1 MKTLVLI
8 IAALALPVS
17 ASAQPYPSR
26 PITLVVPYT
35 PGTGIDIIART
46 VGPKISERWG
56 QPVVID
62 NKPGA
67 SGNIGAA
74 LVAKAPPDGYTLM
87 VTVNTF
93 TITPALYS
101 NLQYDPLK
109 DFTTIARVTNGNI
122 ALVTNSSA
130 LPAKTLDELVAAA
143 KSRKLNYSSPGSG
156 TPQHLAV
163 ELLKQRLKIDVLH
176 VPYKGAAGALTDLLG
191 GQVQLAVLPVHTAL
205 PHAKAGKLNV
215 IAVSGER
222 RSVLAPDSPS
232 FGELGL
238 KNLDIDLYFWFAGP
252 AGLPRDIVL
261 KWNQELEQILALPDV
276 RETFTKQGMVPAHSS
291 PEDLYRQIGAD
302 VERWKKFIAE
312 TGIKAD

>member
-1 MKTLVLI
+1 MKRYIGLI
-8 IAALALPVS
+8 ALALAAA
-17 ASAQPYPSR
+17 ASAQTYPSR

-56 QPVVID
+56 QPVVVD

-74 LVAKAPPDGYTLM
+74 LVAKAAPDGYTLM

-101 NLQYDPLK
+101 NLQYDPIN
-109 DFTTIARVTNGNI
+109 DFSTIARATNGNI
-122 ALVTNSSA
+122 ALVTNASA
-130 LPAKTLDELVAAA
+130 LPVKTLDELVAAA
-143 KSRKLNYSSPGSG
+143 KSRKLNYSSPGNG

-252 AGLPRDIVL
+252 AGLPRDIVM
-261 KWNQELEQILALPDV
+261 KWNRELEQILALPDV

-291 PEDLYRQIGAD
+291 PEDLRRQIAAD
-302 VERWKKFIAE
+302 VQRWKKFIAE